1 MRSPNWEDH
10 CLSLAGVAREQWL
23 CQYGPT
29 QFGLTQSGLTQS
41 ESCLASVDPVAPSAA
56 RPATRG
62 GVIDGGPEVR
72 LRNWFERPY
81 DDAIAAARTCYSPR
95 VIEVDEITDRQ
106 RRNIG
111 PLTFKGGHHTV
122 YQHATFEF
130 ALSGISRQLV
140 WCFLHAFPFYNTEQ
154 QSQRYVRLDEA
165 RAHVP
170 RALGPEARAVFE
182 ASVAR
187 SWESYRALTARLEP
201 VTNDILHDLWH
212 LDRRKNQAFGKNVA
226 KEAEKKAI
234 ETARYVLPIACHTA
248 MVYTVSGL
256 VLHRLR
262 RMAGACDVPDEARD
276 VVGRMV
282 AAVEH
287 LDPAFFREV
296 GDPAL
301 GDAAIA
307 ENTLAPAGV
316 GDAAALEAFDKS
328 LGGLRSRLVDWGTR
342 SPAVVADAVRHVLG
356 RSDLDDTEALAIAL
370 DPARNPYRLETLNVA
385 THAPLMRA
393 LEHAHYTFRKKL
405 SHSADSQ
412 DQRHRMVPGSRPLLS
427 RTVPAHVDVV
437 EPELI
442 REDPACHTLFEEAV
456 ADAWRARADLLA
468 LGVAPH
474 LALYVLPNALSVR
487 FEESGS
493 LLHLIHKWTM
503 RTCLNA
509 QREIWQASMDEI
521 EQVRAVHPELMH
533 HVGPPCFVR
542 DGLARP
548 RCTEGSHFCG
558 VPVWRSFPEVE
569 RRI

>member
-1 MRSPNWEDH
+1 MTTHSGAHDSRLWSTGRSR
-10 CLSLAGVAREQWL
+10 AG
-23 CQYGPT
+23 
-29 QFGLTQSGLTQS
+29 
-41 ESCLASVDPVAPSAA
+41 D
-56 RPATRG
+56 
-62 GVIDGGPEVR
+62 GVVDGGPQVR

-95 VIEVDEITDRQ
+95 VIDAHEVTDRQ

-111 PLTFKGGHHTV
+111 PLTFQGGHHTV

-130 ALSGISRQLV
+130 SLSGISRQLV

-165 RAHVP
+165 CAHVP
-170 RALGPEARAVFE
+170 PALHGAARAYYQDAVTQ
-182 ASVAR
+182 A
-187 SWESYRALTARLEP
+187 WDSYRELTARLAP
-201 VTNDILHDLWH
+201 VTRGILHDLWH
-212 LDRRKNQAFGKNVA
+212 LDRRKNEAFGKNVA

-234 ETARYVLPIACHTA
+234 ETARYVIPIACHTA

-276 VVGRMV
+276 VVERML
-282 AAVEH
+282 AEVERV
-287 LDPAFFREV
+287 DPAFFSEV

-301 GDAAIA
+301 PDDAIV
-307 ENTLAPAGV
+307 ENELAPAGM
-316 GDAAALEAFDKS
+316 GDAAALAAFDAS
-328 LGGLRSRLVDWGTR
+328 LAGRSARLVDWGAR
-342 SPAVVADAVRHVLG
+342 APQVVADAVRGVLG
-356 RSDLDDTEALAIAL
+356 RADLADADALAIAL
-370 DPARNPYRLETLNVA
+370 DPAKNPYRLETLNVS

-393 LEHAHYTFRKKL
+393 LDHAHYTFRKKL

-412 DQRHRMVPGSRPLLS
+412 DQRHRMVAGSRPLLS
-427 RTVPAHVDVV
+427 RNVPAAVDVI
-437 EPELI
+437 EPALI
-442 REDPACHTLFEEAV
+442 RDDPACHALFTEAV
-456 ADAWRARADLLA
+456 EAAWDARARLLEM
-468 LGVAPH
+468 GVSPQH
-474 LALYVLPNALSVR
+474 ALYVLPNAVAVR

-493 LLHLIHKWTM
+493 LLHLLHKWTM

-509 QREIWQASMDEI
+509 QREIWDASMDEI

-542 DGLARP
+542 NGLARP
-548 RCTEGSHFCG
+548 RCTEGTHFCG
-558 VPVWRSFPEVE
+558 IPVWRSFPDVQ

>member
-1 MRSPNWEDH
+1 MRSPNWEEH
-10 CLSLAGVAREQWL
+10 CLSLAGVAREQGL
-23 CQYGPT
+23 CQYGLIH
-29 QFGLTQSGLTQS
+29 FGLTQS
-41 ESCLASVDPVAPSAA
+41 ESCLASIDPVAPSAA

-106 RRNIG
+106 RRSIG
-111 PLTFKGGHHTV
+111 PLTFQGGHHTV

-130 ALSGISRQLV
+130 SLSGISRQLV

-170 RALGPEARAVFE
+170 QTLGPEARAVFE
-182 ASVAR
+182 ASVAH

-201 VTNDILHDLWH
+201 VTNGILHDLWH
-212 LDRRKNQAFGKNVA
+212 LDRRKNQAFGKNIA

-262 RMAGACDVPDEARD
+262 RMAGACDAPDEARD

-282 AAVEH
+282 AEVEH

-296 GDPAL
+296 GEPTLD
-301 GDAAIA
+301 DAAIA

-328 LGGLRSRLVDWGTR
+328 LSGLRSRLVDWGTR
-342 SPAVVADAVRHVLG
+342 SPAVVADAVRGVLG
-356 RSDLDDTEALAIAL
+356 RSDLDDADALAIAL
-370 DPARNPYRLETLNVA
+370 DPARNRYRLETLNVA

-442 REDPACHTLFEEAV
+442 REDPACHALFEDAV
-456 ADAWRARADLLA
+456 GAAWQARAQLLA
-468 LGVAPH
+468 LGVEPQ
-474 LALYVLPNALSVR
+474 LALYVLPNAIAVR

-509 QREIWQASMDEI
+509 QREIWKASMDEI

-558 VPVWRSFPEVE
+558 VPVWRSFPDVE

>member
-29 QFGLTQSGLTQS
+29 QYGLTQSGLTQS
-41 ESCLASVDPVAPSAA
+41 ESCLASVDPVDPSAA
-56 RPATRG
+56 RPTTRG

-111 PLTFKGGHHTV
+111 PLTFNGGHHTV

-170 RALGPEARAVFE
+170 QALGPEARAVFE

-187 SWESYRALTARLEP
+187 SWESYRALTARLLP
-201 VTNDILHDLWH
+201 VTNAILHDLWH

-296 GDPAL
+296 GEPAL
-301 GDAAIA
+301 DDAAIA

-356 RSDLDDTEALAIAL
+356 RSDLDDAEALAVAL

-427 RTVPAHVDVV
+427 RTVPVHVDVV

-442 REDPACHTLFEEAV
+442 REDPACHALFEDAV
-456 ADAWRARADLLA
+456 ADAWQARADLLA
-468 LGVAPH
+468 LGVAPQ

-558 VPVWRSFPEVE
+558 VPVWRSFPDVE